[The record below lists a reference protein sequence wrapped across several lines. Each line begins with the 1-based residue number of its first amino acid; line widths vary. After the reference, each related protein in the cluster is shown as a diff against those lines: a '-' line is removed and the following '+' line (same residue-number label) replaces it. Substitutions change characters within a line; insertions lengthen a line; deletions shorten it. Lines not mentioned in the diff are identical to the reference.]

1 MLLLKKDLFFLQYD
15 FSGVLLGKE
24 ITYIATETSMIINPI
39 VKYKFC
45 NE

>member
-24 ITYIATETSMIINPI
+24 ITYIATETRIIINPI
-39 VKYKFC
+39 VNIKLC
-45 NE
+45 DE